1 MRALLFA
8 LTLALGTASAQ
19 SIRGVVTNGRTA
31 EAGVWVIA
39 ETEDLPAKFAKIV
52 VTDEVGRFLIPELP
66 KASYRVWVRGYG
78 LVDSKK
84 VKARPGDRLRLK
96 AAVAPNQGSAAQY
109 YPSIYWYSM
118 LGIPQPKEFPIG
130 KAPSQHEWLDA
141 VKSNGCVG
149 CHAMGTAA
157 TRTVPQAL
165 GHFKSSQEAWARR
178 ITSGQAMTSMINVLA
193 RTDADRMLRQFADW
207 TDRVAAGEIPTER
220 PPRPQGAERNVVVTL
235 WDWSNPRAYL
245 HDEISTD
252 KRNPTLNAY
261 GKLYGATEES
271 TDMLPVLDPVKHIA
285 TEMEHPVRDPETPT
299 SKDDP
304 MAPSPYW
311 GEKPL
316 WDSHTTTHNP
326 MLDERGRVWYTARIR
341 PAQNPDFCRKGS
353 THPSAQ
359 VFPLERANRH
369 LSMYDPQSGKFT
381 LVSTCFS
388 THHLVFAEDAHNTL
402 WTSAGGAANPVIGWL
417 DRKVF
422 EETGDEER
430 AQGWSPFILDTN
442 GNGKRDEWVEPG
454 EPLNPAK
461 DKRVVTGLYAVAV
474 NPADGTIWGTSRSFP
489 GYVVRVNPGPD
500 PTHTALTEIYEPPLP
515 GYGPRGGDIDREGV
529 FWTSLSSGHLASFD
543 RRKCKGPLNGP
554 AATGTHCPEGWT
566 LYPFPGPQ
574 FKSVADQ
581 GSAESSYY
589 TWVDQFDT
597 FGLGKNVPIA
607 TGNLNEGLL
616 ALVEGKFVILRVP
629 YPLGYYAKWLDGRI
643 DDARKGWKGRG
654 LWSTVATRAPFHLE
668 GGKGTR
674 PKVVRFQL
682 RPSPLAE

>member
-1 MRALLFA
+1 MRALL
-8 LTLALGTASAQ
+8 LLLMLALGSANAQ

-39 ETEDLPAKFAKIV
+39 ETEDLPTKFAKIV
-52 VTDEVGRFLIPELP
+52 VTDDYGRFLIPELP

-96 AAVAPNQGSAAQY
+96 ANVAPNQGSAAQY

-118 LGIPQPKEFPIG
+118 LRVPEKGEFPIG
-130 KAPSQHEWLDA
+130 KAASQQQWLDA

-178 ITSGQAMTSMINVLA
+178 ITSGQAMTSMVNVLG
-193 RTDADRMLRQFADW
+193 RTDPDRMLAQFAEW
-207 TDRVAAGEIPTER
+207 TDRVAAGEIPAER
-220 PPRPQGAERNVVVTL
+220 PPRPQGAERNVVITL

-271 TDMLPVLDPVKHIA
+271 TDLLPVLDPRSHVA
-285 TEMEHPVRDPETPT
+285 TEMEHPVRDPETPS

-311 GEKPL
+311 GAKPI
-316 WDSHTTTHNP
+316 WDSHTSTHNP
-326 MLDERGRVWYTARIR
+326 MLDERGRLWYTARVR
-341 PAQNPDFCRKGS
+341 PPQNPDFCRKGS
-353 THPSAQ
+353 SHPSAQ

-381 LVSTCFS
+381 LISTCFS
-388 THHLVFAEDAHNTL
+388 THHLVFAEDANNTL
-402 WTSAGGAANPVIGWL
+402 WTSAGGAANPVLGWL
-417 DRKVF
+417 NRKVY

-430 AQGWSPFILDTN
+430 AQGWTPFILDTN
-442 GNGKRDEWVEPG
+442 GNGRRDDWVEPG

-461 DKRVVTGLYAVAV
+461 DQRVVTGLYSVAV
-474 NPADGTIWGTSRSFP
+474 NPVDGTVWGTSRSFP

-500 PTHTALTEIYEPPLP
+500 PAHTALTEIYEPPLP

-554 AATGTHCPEGWT
+554 SATGAHCPEGWA

-574 FKSVADQ
+574 FKGVLDQ
-581 GSAESSYY
+581 GSVESSYY

-597 FGLGKNVPIA
+597 VGLGRNVPIA

-616 ALVEGKFVILRVP
+616 ALVDGKFIVLRVP

-643 DDARKGWKGRG
+643 DDAKKGWKGRG

-682 RPSPLAE
+682 RPSPLAD